1 MAKPNFFERLL
12 GKRSAEPATPGW
24 LKPKFDDSYPE
35 HIESWASK
43 LKGQVDGMRKDS
55 KDLQKKYENAPLRR
69 RSPKK
74 KPPKGK
80 R

>member
-1 MAKPNFFERLL
+1 MAKPNFIQRLL
-12 GKRSAEPATPGW
+12 GRKSAEPVKPAW
-24 LKPKFDDSYPE
+24 LKPKFDDTYPE

-43 LKGQVDGMRKDS
+43 LKGQVEGMRKDS